1 MCCRRRRKR
10 GIKKTTSKLLSM
22 VQPGEKD
29 KITLV
34 LDLDHTL
41 IHSSLKPPLP
51 NETDWITIH
60 VSVFTLG

>member
-1 MCCRRRRKR
+1 
-10 GIKKTTSKLLSM
+10 M

-60 VSVFTLG
+60 VGVFTLG